1 MLVEILNYYKR
12 YFFETKRED
21 IKLIENYIEYG
32 NGKIKPEYLIDIDEA
47 KMMNDR
53 YNIINFILNLKLLDK
68 TEENFKKVTKIW
80 EIYERFINDKRIKKI
95 RKDDEKILI
104 KFFIDEKNKDLLL
117 KIFNQDSIEY
127 FLYEKIGKYK
137 INTRKDENKDK
148 INNKEQIENKELNE
162 INKK

>member
-80 EIYERFINDKRIKKI
+80 EKYERLINDKKIKKI

>member
-80 EIYERFINDKRIKKI
+80 EKYERLINDKKIKKI

-137 INTRKDENKDK
+137 INTKKDENKDK
-148 INNKEQIENKELNE
+148 INNKEQIENKE
-162 INKK
+162 

>member
-53 YNIINFILNLKLLDK
+53 YNIINFILNSKLLDK

-80 EIYERFINDKRIKKI
+80 EIYERLINNKRIKKI
-95 RKDDEKILI
+95 RKDDEIILI